1 MRGVRIIMCQFCE
14 FEYGVAKTSIKKNE
28 ERSSF
33 IWEIR
38 PNLSGKHML
47 FVRVF
52 KGDTIDRMDKSVI
65 FIEYCPMCG
74 RKL

>member
-1 MRGVRIIMCQFCE
+1 MCQFCE
-14 FEYGVAKTSIKKNE
+14 FEYGVAETSIKKKE
-28 ERSSF
+28 ERNSF

-47 FVRVF
+47 LVRVF
-52 KGDTIDRMDKSVI
+52 KGDTSVI